1 MDSPDIVSGAIAW
14 SHGVS
19 RGDLVVKHIERVRL
33 GGCGTGFSFGITGTI
48 VV

>member
-1 MDSPDIVSGAIAW
+1 MDSPDIVSGAIPW

-19 RGDLVVKHIERVRL
+19 RGDLVVKHIERVGL
-33 GGCGTGFSFGITGTI
+33 VGCGTGFSFGITGTI